1 MIENHFYTKYLSFI
15 WDLYSQFVGY
25 FGSFNEFLYNKILLL
40 FNKQLNFVLS
50 IQDLRSKLQAAE
62 QLCEEL
68 MDENEEY
75 KKEIHLLEE
84 EVEELQDNFREE
96 QADEYRDLKRELE
109 QRAKDCRVLQFKLK
123 KSDRRV
129 DTVSIYSSFYSI
141 LLFL

>member
-1 MIENHFYTKYLSFI
+1 M
-15 WDLYSQFVGY
+15 GY
-25 FGSFNEFLYNKILLL
+25 FRSFNEFFYNKILLL

>member
-1 MIENHFYTKYLSFI
+1 M
-15 WDLYSQFVGY
+15 GY